1 MLIKRLCEK
10 IKDYFYERKMKKQ
23 RVKRKYSDDMCWD
36 LQYTLLDILPK
47 MIETLRKG
55 KYSYP
60 EEKFEEVDNF
70 PHDWIQ
76 QSLKELEKD
85 FDKADFDKP
94 NIKNRFTR
102 WHLILKRM
110 SYCLIQADETQTEIK
125 NKYQK
130 DYDKQLWGV
139 DDWEVEEKLSVKDW
153 FKKHTYVS
161 KRDENGKPLL
171 HAFDFKEVEPELR
184 KNYWQ
189 EEERINTYRDDMKT
203 EAFNLIN
210 KYFWNLWD

>member
-1 MLIKRLCEK
+1 MFKLF
-10 IKDYFYERKMKKQ
+10 KDIRYEHKMKKQ

-36 LQYTLLDILPK
+36 LQYTLLEILPK

-55 KYSYP
+55 KHSYP
-60 EEKFEEVDNF
+60 EEEFEEVDNF
-70 PHDWIQ
+70 PHSWVKTT
-76 QSLKELEKD
+76 LKELEKD
-85 FDKADFDKP
+85 FDKKDFDKP
-94 NIKNRFTR
+94 DIKDTFTR
-102 WHLILKRM
+102 WHLILKRI
-110 SYCLIQADETQTEIK
+110 SYCLIQADETQTDIK

-139 DDWEVEEKLSVKDW
+139 DDWEAEEKLSVKDW

-171 HAFDFKEVEPELR
+171 YAFDFKEVEPELR

-189 EEERINTYRDDMKT
+189 EEERINTYRDVMKT

>member
-60 EEKFEEVDNF
+60 EKEFEEVDTF
-70 PHDWIQ
+70 PYTWVKDT
-76 QSLKELEKD
+76 LKELEKD
-85 FDKADFDKP
+85 FTDKDYEKP
-94 NIKNRFTR
+94 DINNTFTR
-102 WHLILKRM
+102 WHLILKRI
-110 SYCLIQADETQTEIK
+110 SYCLIQADETQTDIK
-125 NKYQK
+125 NEYEDEYNKQRWSNIK
-130 DYDKQLWGV
+130 DENNFDEYFIPVEYDKDNKPKLYKFNTHKV
-139 DDWEVEEKLSVKDW
+139 DEELS
-153 FKKHTYVS
+153 KKWLDT
-161 KRDENGKPLL
+161 E
-171 HAFDFKEVEPELR
+171 KEIW
-184 KNYWQ
+184 K
-189 EEERINTYRDDMKT
+189 YRDNMKT

-210 KYFWNLWD
+210 KYFWTLWD

>member
-1 MLIKRLCEK
+1 MLIESLREEV
-10 IKDYFYERKMKKQ
+10 KDYFYKRKMKKQ
-23 RVKRKYSDDMCWD
+23 RAKRKYSDDMCWD
-36 LQYTLLDILPK
+36 LQYTLLEILPK

-76 QSLKELEKD
+76 RSLKELEKD

-94 NIKNRFTR
+94 NIKNQFTR

-125 NKYQK
+125 NTVACSAIYNDNTQKY
-130 DYDKQLWGV
+130 DITLRYAI
-139 DDWEVEEKLSVKDW
+139 EEKNIDIVDEGLTPS
-153 FKKHTYVS
+153 KK
-161 KRDENGKPLL
+161 L
-171 HAFDFKEVEPELR
+171 
-184 KNYWQ
+184 
-189 EEERINTYRDDMKT
+189 INTIVTY
-203 EAFNLIN
+203 FNSIDEELIN
-210 KYFWNLWD
+210 DYKRRYKKN

>member
-60 EEKFEEVDNF
+60 EKEFEEVDTF
-70 PHDWIQ
+70 PYTWVKDT
-76 QSLKELEKD
+76 LKELEKD
-85 FDKADFDKP
+85 FTDKDYEKP
-94 NIKNRFTR
+94 DINNTFTR
-102 WHLILKRM
+102 WHLILKRI
-110 SYCLIQADETQTEIK
+110 SYCLIQADETQTDIK
-125 NKYQK
+125 NEYE
-130 DYDKQLWGV
+130 DEYHKQVWGIE
-139 DDWEVEEKLSVKDW
+139 DFKEENKLSAKEW
-153 FKKHTYVS
+153 FKKHTEVS
-161 KRDENGKPLL
+161 KYDKDGKPLL
-171 HAFDFKEVEPELR
+171 YKFKLNEPDPKLQEKWLNR
-184 KNYWQ
+184 Q
-189 EEERINTYRDDMKT
+189 EEINTYRDNMKT

>member
-1 MLIKRLCEK
+1 MFKLF
-10 IKDYFYERKMKKQ
+10 KDIRYKHKMQKQ

-36 LQYTLLDILPK
+36 LQYTLLEILPK
-47 MIETLRKG
+47 MIETLRQG
-55 KYSYP
+55 KHGYP

-70 PHDWIQ
+70 PHDWVQ

-85 FDKADFDKP
+85 FNEKDFDKP
-94 NIKNRFTR
+94 NIKDQFTR

-130 DYDKQLWGV
+130 EYDKQLWGV
-139 DDWEVEEKLSVKDW
+139 DDWEAEEKLSIKEW
-153 FKKHTYVS
+153 FEKHTYVS
-161 KRDENGKPLL
+161 KYNKNGNPIL
-171 HAFDFKEVEPELR
+171 HTFDFKEVEPKLR
-184 KNYWQ
+184 ENYWK

>member
-1 MLIKRLCEK
+1 MFKLF
-10 IKDYFYERKMKKQ
+10 KDIRYKHKMQKQ

-36 LQYTLLDILPK
+36 LQYTLLEILPK
-47 MIETLRKG
+47 MIETLRQG
-55 KYSYP
+55 KHGYP

-70 PHDWIQ
+70 PHDWVQ

-85 FDKADFDKP
+85 FNEKDFDKP
-94 NIKNRFTR
+94 NIKDQFTR

-130 DYDKQLWGV
+130 EYDKQLWGV
-139 DDWEVEEKLSVKDW
+139 DDWEAEEKLSIKEW
-153 FKKHTYVS
+153 FEKHTYVS
-161 KRDENGKPLL
+161 KYNKNGNPIL
-171 HAFDFKEVEPELR
+171 HTFVFKEVEPKLR
-184 KNYWQ
+184 ENYWK